1 MVRRLGVLAVRPA
14 IMTLVRVD
22 MLCALALVVCVS
34 FPSGAEAAGRSR
46 RNCPVGYDGK
56 PLITGPAE
64 CLDGF
69 QRDLLGIGPETGE
82 LKRHQRA
89 ADELLRKHGPRTVA
103 ARSCTPV
110 DNSARILRS
119 PNPNDLH
126 PDWKGEA
133 YVGLSWSL
141 RVTGSSVRSDTG
153 SYLRGDLVS
162 PRGGVINKGVY
173 VVAREWECR
182 G

>member
-1 MVRRLGVLAVRPA
+1 MKTATMISLRAA
-14 IMTLVRVD
+14 T
-22 MLCALALVVCVS
+22 LCALALVACVP
-34 FPSGAEAAGRSR
+34 FPSGAEAAERSKR
-46 RNCPVGYDGK
+46 DCPVGNDGK

-89 ADELLRKHGPRTVA
+89 ADDLLRKRGPRTAA

-119 PNPNDLH
+119 PKPNDLH

-141 RVTGSSVRSDTG
+141 RVTGSPVRSDTG

-162 PRGGVINKGVY
+162 PRGGVVNKGVY
-173 VVAREWECR
+173 AVAREWTC
-182 G
+182 GG